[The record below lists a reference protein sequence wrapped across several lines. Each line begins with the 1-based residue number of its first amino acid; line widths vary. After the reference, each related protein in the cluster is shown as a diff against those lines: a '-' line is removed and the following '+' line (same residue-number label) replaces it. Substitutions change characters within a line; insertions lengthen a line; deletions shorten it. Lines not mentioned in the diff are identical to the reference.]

1 MRPVSSSFLSTVRG
15 AHKAVF
21 RARICAPGQTGT
33 NPTGAEIPVLGG
45 DVTFDTTADVNA
57 TLDLTTQYTWP
68 LAATA
73 FGTPY
78 GSEVFVER
86 GVQYGNGIKEYVGLG
101 YFRIDSVGQAR
112 TPNGAIRIQGTDR
125 MSSVRDGRNLQP
137 IQFSA
142 GASFR
147 AVVDFVLGDVV
158 TGFSAGIYD
167 FPDTNLTASH
177 ILGEDRL
184 QFLKDLLT
192 AYGKVGYFRYD
203 GRFVV
208 KTPPAPA
215 STPVFTI
222 NHGKDGVLVSMS
234 REINRDGVYN
244 AVMATGEP
252 VGETTPVFGIAYDLA
267 VNSPTKWGGPFG
279 KVPRLF
285 SSSFIENQGQ
295 ANSAAQSILT
305 SSTGL
310 PYVVS
315 LGSVPNTA
323 LEGWDV
329 VLVDYDGNS
338 PDEFHVLDRITYPLS
353 VSAVMAMD
361 TRKQYL

>member
-1 MRPVSSSFLSTVRG
+1 MRPVSASFLSTVRG

-33 NPTGAEIPVLGG
+33 DPVGTVIPVLNG
-45 DVTFDTTADVNA
+45 DVTFDTSADVNA
-57 TLDLTTQYTWP
+57 TLDLTTTYDWP
-68 LAATA
+68 NSTSA

-86 GVQYGNGIKEYVGLG
+86 GVQYGNGIQEYVGLG

-112 TPNGAIRIQGTDR
+112 VPKGSIRIQGSDR
-125 MSSVRDGRNLQP
+125 MASIRDGRNLQP

-147 AVVDFVLGDVV
+147 AVVDFVVGDVV
-158 TGFSAGIYD
+158 TGFTTGVYD
-167 FPDTNLTASH
+167 FPDVNLTASH

-184 QFLKDLLT
+184 QFLTDLLT

-208 KTPPAPA
+208 KTPPSPA
-215 STPVFTI
+215 STSVFTI
-222 NHGKDGVLVSMS
+222 NHGRDGVLVQMS
-234 REINRDGVYN
+234 REINRDNVYN

-252 VGETTPVFGIAYDLA
+252 VGEGTPVYGIAYDT
-267 VNSPTKWGGPFG
+267 VTTSPTRWGGPFG

-285 SSSFIENQGQ
+285 SSSFIETQTQ
-295 ANSAAQSILT
+295 ALNAAGTILAT
-305 SSTGL
+305 ATGL
-310 PYVVS
+310 PYLVS
-315 LGSVPNTA
+315 LGAVPNPA

-329 VLVDYDGNS
+329 VLVDYDNNS

-353 VSAVMAMD
+353 VGGIMAMD

>member
-1 MRPVSSSFLSTVRG
+1 MRPVTSSFLSTVRG

-33 NPTGAEIPVLGG
+33 APTGTEIPVLGG

-57 TLDLTTQYTWP
+57 TLDLTTQYDWP
-68 LAATA
+68 LSATS

-86 GVQYGNGIKEYVGLG
+86 GVQYGNGVKEYVGLG

-112 TPNGAIRIQGTDR
+112 VPNGAIRIQGSDR
-125 MSSVRDGRNLQP
+125 MAAVRDGRNLQP
-137 IQFSA
+137 VQFTA

-147 AVVDFVLGDVV
+147 AVVDFVVGDVV
-158 TGFSAGIYD
+158 SGYSAVYD
-167 FPDTNLTASH
+167 SPDVNLSASH
-177 ILGEDRL
+177 ILGQDRL
-184 QFLKDLLT
+184 QFLSDLLK

-203 GRFVV
+203 GKFVV
-208 KTPPAPA
+208 KTPPAA
-215 STPVFTI
+215 STNPVWTI

-234 REINRDGVYN
+234 REINREGVYN

-252 VGETTPVFGIAYDLA
+252 VGEGAPVYGISYDTA
-267 VNSPTKWGGPFG
+267 VSSPTRWGGPFG

-285 SSSFIENQGQ
+285 SSSFIETQSQ
-295 ANSAAQSILT
+295 ALTAAQSILA

-323 LEGWDV
+323 LEGWDL
-329 VLVDYDGNS
+329 VLVDYDKTS
-338 PDEFHVLDRITYPLS
+338 PDEFHILSRITYPLS
-353 VSAVMAMD
+353 VSGEMAMD

>member
-33 NPTGAEIPVLGG
+33 SPTGTEIPVLGG

-57 TLDLTTQYTWP
+57 TLDLTTVYDWP
-68 LAATA
+68 ISASS

-78 GSEVFVER
+78 GSEIFVER
-86 GVQYGNGIKEYVGLG
+86 GVQYGNGVKEYVGLG
-101 YFRIDSVGQAR
+101 YFRIDAVAQAR
-112 TPNGAIRIQGTDR
+112 VPNGAIRIQGSDR
-125 MSSVRDGRNLQP
+125 MAAVRDGRNLQP
-137 IQFSA
+137 VQFSA
-142 GASFR
+142 GSSFR
-147 AVVDFVLGDVV
+147 AVIDFVVGDVV
-158 TGFSAGIYD
+158 SGYVSIYD
-167 FPDTNLTASH
+167 SPDVNLSASH

-184 QFLKDLLT
+184 QFLSDLLK
-192 AYGKVGYFRYD
+192 AYGKIGYFRYD
-203 GRFVV
+203 GKFIV
-208 KTPPAPA
+208 KTVP
-215 STPVFTI
+215 TTTTVPVWTI
-222 NHGKDGVLVSMS
+222 NQGKDGVLVNMS

-252 VGETTPVFGIAYDLA
+252 VGEGTPVYGIAYDT
-267 VNSPTKWGGPFG
+267 VTSSPTRWGGPFG

-285 SSSFIENQGQ
+285 SSSFIETQSQ
-295 ANSAAQSILT
+295 ALTAAASILRN
-305 SSTGL
+305 STGL

-315 LGSVPNTA
+315 LGSVPNPA

-329 VLVDYDGNS
+329 VLVDYGKDS
-338 PDEFHVLDRITYPLS
+338 ADEYHILDRVTYPLS
-353 VSAVMAMD
+353 VSSVMAMD